1 MAWKELSKEQKQ
13 KFILVLLGAATLL
26 YAVKVLVVD
35 GMVQEGQ
42 FAEESVEDVRAKLA
56 DYRTRLEPGARRM
69 AQQLLEQRT
78 NMVSITQNH
87 LPPRGGEFAWAA
99 NQVYQLQQ
107 RLGLDIT
114 KEDIGV
120 LQRNAPGGPLL
131 KESSFVP
138 YTMKA
143 GFLGSFAETATLLHG
158 LETQYPYAT
167 VSQLSV
173 SAGPTPER
181 HKVEF
186 ILQWPAWADPAELAA
201 LKPERT
207 EAPK

>member
-26 YAVKVLVVD
+26 YAVKVLFVD
-35 GMVQEGQ
+35 GLVQKGQ
-42 FAEESVEDVRAKLA
+42 FAEESVEDARAKLA
-56 DYRTRLEPGARRM
+56 DYHARLEPSARKM
-69 AQQLLEQRT
+69 AQQLLELRT
-78 NMVSITQNH
+78 NMVNITENH

-114 KEDIGV
+114 KEDIGI
-120 LQRNAPGGPLL
+120 LPRNSPGGPML

-143 GFLGSFAETATLLHG
+143 TFMGTFAETATLLHG
-158 LETQYPYAT
+158 LEKQYPYAT
-167 VSQLSV
+167 VSRLNV
-173 SAGPTPER
+173 SAGPTPDR
-181 HKVEF
+181 HNVEF

-201 LKPERT
+201 LQSPDPGKP
-207 EAPK
+207 K